1 MQGIVFTY
9 RKRKQSG
16 KSRFVKTKKDLKT
29 LLRKWGGVMLFSL
42 TLVIGLTAGSLCS
55 GNLSR
60 ETLRNL
66 DFLFATNMPARLSG
80 GAWGAFCAGF
90 ASDFLFLLAA
100 FLMGLSLWGA
110 AALPFIAFFKGF
122 GVGVSAGYLIM
133 TYGLKGLVFYISVL
147 LPSIA
152 ISCVALVYELGVSL
166 SVFRSILQNVLGR
179 TSGGLKST
187 LGRYL
192 KSSLRYLIITFTAS
206 VIGSVLWVGL
216 AGLFF

>member
-16 KSRFVKTKKDLKT
+16 KTRLVKTKKDLKI

-42 TLVIGLTAGSLCS
+42 TLVIGLTVGSLCS

-60 ETLRNL
+60 ETLGNL

-179 TSGGLKST
+179 TSGGLKAT

>member
-9 RKRKQSG
+9 RKRKQSE
-16 KSRFVKTKKDLKT
+16 KNRFIKTKKDVKS

-42 TLVIGLTAGSLCS
+42 MLVIGLTAGSFCS

-60 ETLRNL
+60 DTLKSL

-80 GAWGAFCAGF
+80 GALGAFCAGF

-122 GVGVSAGYLIM
+122 GVGVSAGYLLM
-133 TYGLKGLVFYISVL
+133 TYGLKGFVFYISVL
-147 LPSIA
+147 LPGIV

-166 SVFRSILQNVLGR
+166 SVFLSILRNVLGR
-179 TSGGLKST
+179 TSGGLKET

-192 KSSLRYLIITFTAS
+192 KSSLRYLIITFAAS

>member
-1 MQGIVFTY
+1 
-9 RKRKQSG
+9 
-16 KSRFVKTKKDLKT
+16 
-29 LLRKWGGVMLFSL
+29 MLFSL
-42 TLVIGLTAGSLCS
+42 MLVIGLTAGSFCS

-60 ETLRNL
+60 DTLKSL

-80 GAWGAFCAGF
+80 GALGAFCAGF

-122 GVGVSAGYLIM
+122 GVGVSAGYLLM
-133 TYGLKGLVFYISVL
+133 TYGLKGFVFYISVL
-147 LPSIA
+147 LPGIV

-166 SVFRSILQNVLGR
+166 SVFLSILRNVLGR
-179 TSGGLKST
+179 TSGGLKET

-192 KSSLRYLIITFTAS
+192 KSSLRYLIITFAAS